1 MNEKKNPAPGRYGV
15 FAESTPN
22 FITYQQLAVCFGYS
36 KDMRKCAREVAG
48 KLATIEQFGS
58 VDMSAWESTL
68 TVHELRLLWELAG
81 PQQRRAIE
89 DLADVIKRREAVQ
102 HE

>member
-1 MNEKKNPAPGRYGV
+1 MAEKNIPAPDQHGA

-48 KLATIEQFGS
+48 KLATIEQFGG

-89 DLADVIKRREAVQ
+89 ELADVIKHRDGAA
-102 HE
+102 

>member
-1 MNEKKNPAPGRYGV
+1 MTEKTNPTPDKRGV
-15 FAESTPN
+15 FAESTSN

-48 KLATIEQFGS
+48 KLAAIEQFGS

-89 DLADVIKRREAVQ
+89 DLADVIKHRDGVA
-102 HE
+102 

>member
-1 MNEKKNPAPGRYGV
+1 MVEKNIPAPVRHGA

-22 FITYQQLAVCFGYS
+22 FIIYQQLHVCFGYS

-48 KLATIEQFGS
+48 KLAAIEQFGS

-68 TVHELRLLWELAG
+68 TVHELRLLWELAT
-81 PQQRRAIE
+81 PQQRRAVE
-89 DLADVIKRREAVQ
+89 ELADVIKHRDGAA
-102 HE
+102 

>member
-1 MNEKKNPAPGRYGV
+1 MNEKKNPAPVRYGV

-48 KLATIEQFGS
+48 KLAAIEQFGS

-68 TVHELRLLWELAG
+68 TVHELRLLWELAP

-89 DLADVIKRREAVQ
+89 DLADVIKRRDGVA
-102 HE
+102 